1 MKILK
6 VLCGTIPLLF
16 SPLAHAVDRAGAL
29 DLSALCSTVLLAQ
42 NFSPPN
48 PLEVAQDRA
57 QLAEERSRL
66 ALPLL
71 SGYNGYTDGF
81 PNALMRLFYRR
92 EILFHQLEQVE
103 TRLASLERQWNS
115 AVSRQLSTELE
126 AAKAAG
132 TVEAFI
138 NEYRPLVNEALAASH
153 PTFDKKGIESQTRI
167 LLDALRR
174 RYIPVTAA
182 ETKKIQTA
190 LVSHGQP
197 VWTLFDSACG
207 AGGLHY
213 FDPDTPLHYH
223 QASDHSSAYINMI
236 TEMRRSFPLK
246 YAFITPDLAP
256 LLSLQPSDIV
266 DPVVFSPTSQT
277 FELVLPRKRVMVRFN
292 RDLSLLEMMP
302 IDGRISLPGSPV
314 LALAH
319 GATTWASNV
328 ASWTDMIPVFE
339 NAGFN
344 PNAIDL
350 ESAMGYLATSA
361 EARKP
366 AATAAVINEWLH
378 DLRKQTNNT
387 QPIVAVGR
395 SFGSTQHFTAA
406 LATHWFG
413 VKEDREGADALILTS
428 FSNPEKLQEGFERIH
443 SLMLR
448 QHGDPMRGL
457 IPESIA
463 HLTAFAEQLNNVM
476 AGVSSISPSSINHFG
491 DEILFVQ
498 GEADADGG
506 PNAVQDLMDFRNRRA
521 PKAHIYVIPD
531 PWGTLSQ
538 SSELDPDNREASHFL
553 LTSRGNITK
562 RNRGNSFPGIPDENL
577 PQLGDQ
583 NIEIQALTWAFLD
596 YRADMSEFTSET
608 SKARIAAGRHTL
620 TGGNERYGYFKWYLQ
635 KLINEGHAL
644 PPYEV
649 LSSDATKAGRKT
661 LTERL
666 KRVWTFIEHLRQ
678 QST

>member
-1 MKILK
+1 MKFLK

-16 SPLAHAVDRAGAL
+16 SPLTHAADRAGAL
-29 DLSALCSTVLLAQ
+29 DLSALCSTILLAQ

-57 QLAEERSRL
+57 KLAAERSRL

-71 SGYNGYTDGF
+71 NGYSGYTDGF

-103 TRLASLERQWNS
+103 TRLSSLERHWNS
-115 AVSRQLSTELE
+115 AINRQLSAELE
-126 AAKAAG
+126 AAKEAG
-132 TVEAFI
+132 TVQAFI
-138 NEYRPLVNEALAASH
+138 GEYRPLVNEALATSH
-153 PTFDKKGIESQTRI
+153 PTFDRKGEESQIRI

-174 RYIPVTAA
+174 RYIPVSAA
-182 ETKKIQTA
+182 ETKKIKTA

-197 VWTLFDSACG
+197 VWTLFDSTSG
-207 AGGLHY
+207 SGTLRY

-223 QASDHSSAYINMI
+223 HATDHSSVYSNMI
-236 TEMRRSFPLK
+236 TEMKRSFPLK
-246 YAFITPDLAP
+246 DAFITPELAP
-256 LLSLQPSDIV
+256 LLSLQPSDII
-266 DPVVFSPTSQT
+266 DPVVFSAATQT
-277 FELVLPRKRVMVRFN
+277 FELLLPRKRVMVRFN

-302 IDGRISLPGSPV
+302 IDGRIPRPDSPV

-319 GATTWASNV
+319 GATTWGSNV

-350 ESAMGYLATSA
+350 ESAMGYLATSP

-378 DLRKQTNNT
+378 DLRKQTDNA

-413 VKEDREGADALILTS
+413 VKENREGADALVLTS

-463 HLTAFAEQLNNVM
+463 HLTAFAEQLNKVM
-476 AGVSSISPSSINHFG
+476 AGVSGISPSSLNTFG
-491 DEILFVQ
+491 DDILFVQ

-506 PNAVQDLMDFRNRRA
+506 PTAVQDLIDFRDRRA
-521 PKAHIYVIPD
+521 PKAHIYVVPD
-531 PWGTLSQ
+531 PWGMLMQ

-553 LTSRGNITK
+553 LTSRGNVTK
-562 RNRGNSFPGIPDENL
+562 KNRGNAFPGIPEENL

-596 YRADMSEFTSET
+596 YRADLSPYTSDS
-608 SKARIAAGRHTL
+608 SKARILAGRNTL
-620 TGGNERYGYFKWYLQ
+620 TGSYAHYAYFKWYLQ
-635 KLINEGHAL
+635 QLIKDGHTLPTYEAL
-644 PPYEV
+644 I
-649 LSSDATKAGRKT
+649 SDATSAGGST
-661 LTERL
+661 LAERL
-666 KRVWTFIEHLRQ
+666 KRVWTFIERLRIQ
-678 QST
+678 NL